1 MIKEIWLVSND
12 GILIKH
18 SIIKKSVPI
27 DPDLIGALM
36 SALQSFSVELTG
48 KTINYIDIAG
58 DERLIYIP
66 FFNNRFFLVARIE
79 FEKGERAFLK
89 EVENFRFLVTSTFTD
104 YETEEIIDREFGDG
118 TFFLNLFEEPFMQ
131 VLDVLKDY
139 AIREEERIHNLN
151 IDSTKK
157 LDFFNKVEKYIENTP
172 YNLFILD
179 RYTNELLFHKTTSN
193 IFYSDH
199 TYLLKIL
206 NEIKFSIFIKENLN
220 KIAFTN
226 GSIEVIAYY
235 SELFVYILVNT
246 ECQNSS
252 LISPPEFPKMAKILL
267 EINNEESA
275 YFNK

>member
-1 MIKEIWLVSND
+1 MIKEMWLVSND
-12 GILIKH
+12 GILINH
-18 SIIKKSVPI
+18 AIIRKSVPI

-48 KTINYIDIAG
+48 KTINYLDIAG

-79 FEKGERAFLK
+79 FEKGERVFLK
-89 EVENFRFLVTSTFTD
+89 EVENFRFLVSSTFSD
-104 YETEEIIDREFGDG
+104 YENEEIINREFGDG
-118 TFFLNLFEEPFMQ
+118 TFFLKLFKEPFMQ
-131 VLDVLKDY
+131 ILDVLKDY
-139 AIREEERIHNLN
+139 EIREEERIYNLN
-151 IDSTKK
+151 IDSAKK
-157 LDFFNKVEKYIENTP
+157 LDFFNRVDKYVENTP

-206 NEIKFSIFIKENLN
+206 NEIKFSILIKENLN

-226 GSIEVIAYY
+226 GNIEVIAHY
-235 SELFVYILVNT
+235 SDLFVYILVNT
-246 ECQNSS
+246 GCQNAS
-252 LISPPEFPKMAKILL
+252 LIAPTEFPKMAKILL

-275 YFNK
+275 YFSK